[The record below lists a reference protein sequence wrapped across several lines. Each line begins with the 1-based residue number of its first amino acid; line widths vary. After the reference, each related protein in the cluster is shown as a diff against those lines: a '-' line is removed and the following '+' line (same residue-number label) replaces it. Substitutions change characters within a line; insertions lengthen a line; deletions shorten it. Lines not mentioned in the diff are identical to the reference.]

1 MFGDYILYVAAAN
14 QEPCAAS
21 TVGSQTIAFASHCQQ
36 ESVSDRYVSI
46 PRLLCSSLV
55 RVNAL
60 RIAVAITTVGN
71 LIETLIHFLHG
82 IEFPGS
88 VYDCGL

>member
-36 ESVSDRYVSI
+36 ESVSDRYVNI
-46 PRLLCSSLV
+46 PRLLCSLLIP
-55 RVNAL
+55 VNTL
-60 RIAVAITTVGN
+60 RVAIAITIVAN
-71 LIETLIHFLHG
+71 
-82 IEFPGS
+82 
-88 VYDCGL
+88 

>member
-36 ESVSDRYVSI
+36 EIVLDRYVSI
-46 PRLLCSSLV
+46 PILLCSLLIP
-55 RVNAL
+55 VNTL
-60 RIAVAITTVGN
+60 RIAVGITTVGN

-82 IEFPGS
+82 MKFPGS
-88 VYDCGL
+88 VYNCGL